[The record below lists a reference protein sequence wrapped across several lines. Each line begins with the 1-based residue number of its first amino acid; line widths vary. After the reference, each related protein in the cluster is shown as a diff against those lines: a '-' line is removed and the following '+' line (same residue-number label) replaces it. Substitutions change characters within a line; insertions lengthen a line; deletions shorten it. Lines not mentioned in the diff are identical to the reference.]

1 MKMKI
6 VCSELNG
13 RNIVLLFYY
22 LLILIMGSLNN
33 YTSK

>member
-6 VCSELNG
+6 VCSEVNG

-22 LLILIMGSLNN
+22 LLISIVGSLNN
-33 YTSK
+33 YTGK

>member
-1 MKMKI
+1 MKI

-13 RNIVLLFYY
+13 TNIVLFFYY
-22 LLILIMGSLNN
+22 LLILIVGSLNN

>member
-6 VCSELNG
+6 VCSEVNG

-22 LLILIMGSLNN
+22 LLILIVGSFNN